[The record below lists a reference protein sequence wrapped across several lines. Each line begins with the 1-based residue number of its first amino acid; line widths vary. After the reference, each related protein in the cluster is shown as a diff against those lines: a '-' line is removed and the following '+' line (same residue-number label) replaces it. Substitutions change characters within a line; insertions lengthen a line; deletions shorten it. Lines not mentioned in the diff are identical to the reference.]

1 FVANDSILPRKSG
14 VSDQPLNN
22 AVPFSSPE
30 NLAIQLELPSGKTV
44 KGMGIPEGITL
55 IVGGGYHGKSTL
67 LEALER
73 GVYQHIST
81 DGREMVMTKEEA
93 VKIRAEDGRQI
104 EQVNSNAFINNL
116 PGNKDTK
123 QLSTE
128 NGSGSTTQAAN
139 MMEAVEPK

>member
-1 FVANDSILPRKSG
+1 SETHDKLEKLTFLNKNIKKQKKKNQMIIMLDQVFIRQELAKRNLIGFVANDSILPRKSG
-14 VSDQPLNN
+14 VSDQPLKN

-73 GVYQHIST
+73 GVYQ
-81 DGREMVMTKEEA
+81 
-93 VKIRAEDGRQI
+93 
-104 EQVNSNAFINNL
+104 
-116 PGNKDTK
+116 
-123 QLSTE
+123 
-128 NGSGSTTQAAN
+128 
-139 MMEAVEPK
+139 